1 MNTITVRTEVDVDLD
16 DYADEFLETLSDDE
30 LLKELQSRK
39 VSVSEEAQVPFLGNM
54 NKENAKR
61 FLCTLVGQSFCVS
74 NEQLIMPLK
83 NTFKK
88 QNRQ

>member
-1 MNTITVRTEVDVDLD
+1 MNTITVRTEVNVDLD

-74 NEQLIMPLK
+74 NEQLINAIK
-83 NTFKK
+83 EYI
-88 QNRQ
+88 

>member
-39 VSVSEEAQVPFLGNM
+39 VSVSEEAQVPFS
-54 NKENAKR
+54 E
-61 FLCTLVGQSFCVS
+61 
-74 NEQLIMPLK
+74 I
-83 NTFKK
+83 
-88 QNRQ
+88 

>member
-61 FLCTLVGQSFCVS
+61 FLCTLVGQGFCVS
-74 NEQLIMPLK
+74 NEQLINAIK
-83 NTFKK
+83 EYI
-88 QNRQ
+88 